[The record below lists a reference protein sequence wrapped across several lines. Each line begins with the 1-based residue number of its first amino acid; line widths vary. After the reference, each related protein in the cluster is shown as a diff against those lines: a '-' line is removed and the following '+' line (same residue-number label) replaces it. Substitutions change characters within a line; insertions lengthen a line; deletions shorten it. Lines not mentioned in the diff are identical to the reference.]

1 MKPEN
6 LAFGRVDSVDYNI
19 VKVDAGRFV
28 GFGEAATLQGPRW
41 SEESKETIDAIIK
54 NYLSKIAIDRDTS
67 EYQKISLQM
76 DESVQGNNFAKAA
89 LEMAVMDAL
98 GKEREMPVYTI
109 LGGKYRDSVPLSW
122 TIANNEPDL
131 DAEEALSMVRK
142 GWGILKVKVGSLSL
156 KKDLERVSAV
166 RKAVG
171 PDVSLRIDV
180 NQDWRL
186 DQAISALDFLKQESV
201 DLIEQPLP
209 KWDVTGAAIVA
220 SRSTVPIV
228 ADESL
233 CSIHD
238 AVELIVK
245 RAAGAFAYKLTKMG
259 GFTNSRNI
267 HSVAMAHRIKSY
279 IGCMIETS
287 IGTAAYLQFAAS
299 IPELEYGCELFGPLR
314 IRDDLVLKKIDYE
327 NGTVKVPDESGLGVS
342 VDEDKLERLNE
353 K

>member
-122 TIANNEPDL
+122 TIATTNPIL
-131 DAEEALSMVRK
+131 TPRK
-142 GWGILKVKVGSLSL
+142 LSL
-156 KKDLERVSAV
+156 
-166 RKAVG
+166 
-171 PDVSLRIDV
+171 
-180 NQDWRL
+180 W
-186 DQAISALDFLKQESV
+186 
-201 DLIEQPLP
+201 
-209 KWDVTGAAIVA
+209 
-220 SRSTVPIV
+220 
-228 ADESL
+228 
-233 CSIHD
+233 
-238 AVELIVK
+238 
-245 RAAGAFAYKLTKMG
+245 
-259 GFTNSRNI
+259 
-267 HSVAMAHRIKSY
+267 
-279 IGCMIETS
+279 
-287 IGTAAYLQFAAS
+287 
-299 IPELEYGCELFGPLR
+299 
-314 IRDDLVLKKIDYE
+314 
-327 NGTVKVPDESGLGVS
+327 
-342 VDEDKLERLNE
+342 
-353 K
+353 